1 MSSLAYNTRSQPNR
15 GTVARIGFGAPLP
28 TPAGLAVFGER
39 INGAAILVERTGLIA
54 YANRAADILLESGA
68 IFRKQARMF
77 VPSHP
82 AARELFNG
90 GLFGDEPRVRVIA
103 GPKGEQIV
111 WLIPSSEENGR
122 YAIVLVTISQKASAL
137 PETLLT
143 QAFGLTTA
151 EMRVLGAL
159 ISGNTLVEI
168 AQKFGVARRTV
179 KAHVEKLF
187 EKTGTCRQADLI
199 RKALSLAPPLRVF

>member
-1 MSSLAYNTRSQPNR
+1 MSSLAYNTYSRSSR

-54 YANRAADILLESGA
+54 YANSAAETLLENGA
-68 IFRKQARMF
+68 IFRKQARLL
-77 VPSHP
+77 VPCHP
-82 AARELFNG
+82 AARDLFND
-90 GLFGDEPRVRVIA
+90 GLFGDEPAVRVIA
-103 GPKGEQIV
+103 RPEGERIV
-111 WLIPSSEENGR
+111 WLIPSSEDNGR
-122 YAIVLVTISQKASAL
+122 YAIVLVTIPENASAL

-143 QAFGLTTA
+143 QAFGLTAA

-159 ISGNTLVEI
+159 MTGNTLAEI
-168 AQKFGVARRTV
+168 ARDFGVARRTV
-179 KAHVEKLF
+179 KAHVQKLF
-187 EKTGTCRQADLI
+187 EKTDTCRQADLI